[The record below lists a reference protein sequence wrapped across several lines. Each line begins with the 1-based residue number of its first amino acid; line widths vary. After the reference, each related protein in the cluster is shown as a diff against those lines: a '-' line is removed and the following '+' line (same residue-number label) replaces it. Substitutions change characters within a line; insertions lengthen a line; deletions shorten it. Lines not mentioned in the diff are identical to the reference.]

1 MELTMNDDIWSR
13 QFYKALEAVGKLTEV
28 EKIRLANILI
38 AVSDIEEKHSSVK
51 PTPLKREIPPYDPR
65 PLRTVSGSYQ
75 PVKSETSGEIKS
87 PPKKP

>member
-1 MELTMNDDIWSR
+1 MSDDIWSK

-28 EKIRLANILI
+28 EKLRLANILI
-38 AVSDIEEKHSSVK
+38 AVSDIKEKS
-51 PTPLKREIPPYDPR
+51 TPLKREIPPYDPR
-65 PLRTVSGSYQ
+65 PLRDVSGGYQ

>member
-1 MELTMNDDIWSR
+1 MNDVWSK

-28 EKIRLANILI
+28 EKLRLANILI
-38 AVSDIEEKHSSVK
+38 VVSGIEEKHNSANS
-51 PTPLKREIPPYDPR
+51 TTLKREIPPYDPR
-65 PLRTVSGSYQ
+65 PLRNVSGGYQ